1 MSLTASVP
9 KPGIPWWVVLVQGI
23 AALIMGVL
31 LLTNT
36 AMTTIVLVQFIG
48 FYWLISGIFS
58 IVSMFIDSSKW
69 GLKLFSGILGILAGL
84 LVIQH
89 PLWSPLLVGSVLI
102 IILGIEGLL
111 MGITNLI
118 QAFMGGGWGVGLLGV
133 LNIVFGIILLSNVL
147 IATLSLPWLL
157 GISGIALGIA
167 AIILAFR
174 LR

>member
-1 MSLTASVP
+1 
-9 KPGIPWWVVLVQGI
+9 
-23 AALIMGVL
+23 
-31 LLTNT
+31 
-36 AMTTIVLVQFIG
+36 
-48 FYWLISGIFS
+48 
-58 IVSMFIDSSKW
+58 
-69 GLKLFSGILGILAGL
+69 
-84 LVIQH
+84 
-89 PLWSPLLVGSVLI
+89 LWSPLLVGSVLI